1 MRDRARLP
9 LVAPNGVVAQILAS
23 RGEVTNHRLRNRS
36 YWTASRSRDFRRSQN
51 RSYPTPTAHDL
62 PLLRYA
68 MAMPAASTAGAQ
80 SGRSG
85 ACTRASGL
93 RRPADPAGEG
103 HEVARLR
110 R

>member
-9 LVAPNGVVAQILAS
+9 LVAPNGVVAQILAC
-23 RGEVTNHRLRNRS
+23 
-36 YWTASRSRDFRRSQN
+36 A
-51 RSYPTPTAHDL
+51 
-62 PLLRYA
+62 
-68 MAMPAASTAGAQ
+68 
-80 SGRSG
+80 
-85 ACTRASGL
+85 GL